1 MIQLFNL
8 IKILLRKVRSFNL
21 SGAALEKT
29 EKFDEAIRIMIG
41 LWTYIQINSNITF
54 DKGLN

>member
-21 SGAALEKT
+21 LGAALEKT
-29 EKFDEAIRIMIG
+29 EKFDEAIRMYDRG
-41 LWTYIQINSNITF
+41 LNIYPNQSNITF

>member
-29 EKFDEAIRIMIG
+29 EKFDEAIRMYDRALNI
-41 LWTYIQINSNITF
+41 YPNQSNITF